1 MSESPPEGFALYRL
15 LTGKDNAEFCRRGS
29 EAIAMGYQ
37 LYGSPAATF
46 NGDHV
51 VVAQAVL
58 RPDQTG

>member
-1 MSESPPEGFALYRL
+1 MSESPPDALPMYRL
-15 LTGKDNAEFCRRGS
+15 LTGKDNAEFCRRVS

-37 LYGSPAATF
+37 LYGSPAAAF

-58 RPDQTG
+58 WPDQMG